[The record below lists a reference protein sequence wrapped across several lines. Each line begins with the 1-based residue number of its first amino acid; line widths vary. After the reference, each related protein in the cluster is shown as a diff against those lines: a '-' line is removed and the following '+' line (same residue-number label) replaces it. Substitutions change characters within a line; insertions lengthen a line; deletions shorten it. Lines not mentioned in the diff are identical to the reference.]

1 MCKTRRWSMIKRILR
16 NKNNILIS
24 LDEGEFDY
32 FVSGKSLMFNQL
44 FMRLQSFVPKWHA
57 ARKGLLNLKATAAD
71 LEKVT
76 ELGQMVEEDKNGD

>member
-1 MCKTRRWSMIKRILR
+1 MIKRILR
-16 NKNNILIS
+16 NENNILIS

-44 FMRLQSFVPKWHA
+44 FQRLQTFVPKWHA

-71 LEKVT
+71 LEKVA
-76 ELGQMVEEDKNGD
+76 ELGQIVEADRNEAD

>member
-44 FMRLQSFVPKWHA
+44 FMRLQSFVPHWEA
-57 ARKGLLNLKATAAD
+57 ARRGLLNKQIKALDTNEPRSEDEAD
-71 LEKVT
+71 RI
-76 ELGQMVEEDKNGD
+76 

>member
-1 MCKTRRWSMIKRILR
+1 MIKRILR
-16 NKNNILIS
+16 NENNILIS

-44 FMRLQSFVPKWHA
+44 FQRLQTFVPKWHA

-71 LEKVT
+71 LEKVA
-76 ELGQMVEEDKNGD
+76 ELGQIVEADKNEAD